1 MTRPLPDF
9 ALEIIDTAVFFGC
22 LAWLT
27 VLPSIGLLWLVGAL
41 S

>member
-1 MTRPLPDF
+1 MTRPLPDWCF
-9 ALEIIDTAVFFGC
+9 DIIYVAAVVGC